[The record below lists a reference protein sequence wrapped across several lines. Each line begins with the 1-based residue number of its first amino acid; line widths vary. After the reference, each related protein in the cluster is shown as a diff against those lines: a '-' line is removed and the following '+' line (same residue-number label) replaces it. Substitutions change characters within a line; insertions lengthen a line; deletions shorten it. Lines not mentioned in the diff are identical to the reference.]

1 MLIISCSSTILKA
14 GWFPE
19 RRSWEGTCTQH
30 GAPPCPSQGRET
42 AELLVDHRER
52 SKTVSLGAVS
62 IPGRPQKRGW
72 PVEQR
77 KAWVEKPGKRM
88 VGVGG
93 WGGLGEEGRRRE
105 AEETREPSSSP

>member
-1 MLIISCSSTILKA
+1 M
-14 GWFPE
+14 
-19 RRSWEGTCTQH
+19 
-30 GAPPCPSQGRET
+30 
-42 AELLVDHRER
+42 ELLVDHRER

-88 VGVGG
+88 LGWGVGVG
-93 WGGLGEEGRRRE
+93 WGRREGGGR
-105 AEETREPSSSP
+105 EETGRTLEFPYATPPFTGINLLSLLSWR